1 MVECCC
7 EQNSTDKL
15 KIEGDMAGDPIW
27 CSRCGCNLD
36 LDEISLSAE
45 LKEELSEWM
54 VNYGSWIDWDTDKLV
69 PNGIAL
75 EAEHNKQGMKLAEKA
90 KKELTGKYK
99 IKFSPS
105 TSARMYA
112 GFDRR

>member
-1 MVECCC
+1 MECCC
-7 EQNSTDKL
+7 EQNNTDEL
-15 KIEGDMAGDPIW
+15 KIEGDLSSDPFW

-36 LDEISLSAE
+36 IDEISLSAE

-54 VNYGSWIDWDTDKLV
+54 ANYGSWINWNTDKLV

-75 EAEHNKQGMKLAEKA
+75 EDKHNKQGVKLAAKA
-90 KKELTGKYK
+90 KKELAGKYK
-99 IKFSPS
+99 IRFLPS

-112 GFDRR
+112 RFDR